1 VAIPEGRVV
10 ALVGPNGAGK
20 TTLLHLAVGLLAPS
34 AGEVRVL
41 GAPPANRSE
50 VLARVGLLAQD
61 KPLYSGFRVDEM
73 LRFGARLNP
82 GWDQAVADRWLE
94 RFELP
99 PDRRVGQ
106 LSGGRRT
113 QLALALTL
121 AKRPRLLLLD
131 EPMADWTRWSA
142 TTSPPADGSGGRG
155 RARRRR
161 RGPGLAGARGPAG
174 GLAGV
179 RRPGLGVRRRVCA
192 GLPRPAA
199 RPRRRRGGR
208 LRLRAVPLGC
218 WWAAHRVGTVLGLAA
233 AAQAVAGCGNGLE
246 VVATDTLVQRSVD
259 RSHRGRVFGVVSAAT
274 LLGGAIARGLGGVL
288 LDLTSAGATF
298 VIGGVGVLPV
308 TLIAVVLL
316 RGAGRRLTPR

>member
-20 TTLLHLAVGLLAPS
+20 TTLLHLAVRLLAPS

-50 VLARVGLLAQD
+50 VLARVGFLAQD

-106 LSGGRRT
+106 LSGGQRT
-113 QLALALTL
+113 QLALALAL

-131 EPMADWTRWSA
+131 EPMADLDPLVRHDLTRLLMDA
-142 TTSPPADGSGGRG
+142 VAADGLTVVLSSHVLAELAMVCDYLVLLATGRVQ
-155 RARRRR
+155 
-161 RGPGLAGARGPAG
+161 LAGEVEAL
-174 GLAGV
+174 LAGHKLLVGPYRDPPSAGPHQLVAVSHTDRQTTLLV
-179 RRPGLGVRRRVCA
+179 RTAGPVHDPAWAVHDVGLEQLVLAYMRHPETTA
-192 GLPRPAA
+192 PPRPA
-199 RPRRRRGGR
+199 
-208 LRLRAVPLGC
+208 LVAVP
-218 WWAAHRVGTVLGLAA
+218 A
-233 AAQAVAGCGNGLE
+233 
-246 VVATDTLVQRSVD
+246 DTKKE
-259 RSHRGRVFGVVSAAT
+259 VSA
-274 LLGGAIARGLGGVL
+274 
-288 LDLTSAGATF
+288 
-298 VIGGVGVLPV
+298 
-308 TLIAVVLL
+308 
-316 RGAGRRLTPR
+316 